1 MMTDK
6 IARIDLKE
14 TNRIEFKRELN
25 DKLEKEV
32 IGFLNNN
39 EGGHIYIG
47 IDDDGYLHPID
58 NIDALQL
65 KIKDRIKH
73 NIYPSTMGLFDVS
86 LESLEDE
93 AYIKV
98 TVASGSEKPYY
109 IKSFGMSPKGCFLRI
124 GSATEPMTNN
134 MIEDLFARRTRNSIG
149 KIKSPK
155 KRLTFNQLK
164 IYYQEQGY
172 ELNERFIESLELMID
187 EDYNYAAYLLS
198 DDNGVSIKVGK
209 YDGID
214 RCELVE
220 NNEYGYCSL
229 IKATNRVLDK
239 LKIENT
245 TLTKI
250 TGDAQRIEKKLV
262 DEVALREAV
271 INAIIHNDYS
281 NEIPPKF
288 ELFSD
293 RIEITSSGGLI
304 QGMEESE
311 FFSGIS
317 VPRNKELMRVFK
329 DLELVE
335 HLGSGIARI
344 LRKYDKS
351 IYQISNNYIRVV
363 FPIIHKDDLLQDNVG
378 NYVGINV
385 GNYVGINSTEKK
397 VLELLSSNPT
407 TSIKNIA
414 QEMELSSRHVERIF
428 KNLKEIGIVERVGSN
443 RNGKWKVNI

>member
-1 MMTDK
+1 M
-6 IARIDLKE
+6 KE